1 MNIFWNLVNP
11 FWFGDEDFS
20 TNWYQICSKKIGR
33 SLLAHVDIKLKP
45 WWVLRTDAREEGST
59 SCEQSHCI
67 ARACAHAHT

>member
-1 MNIFWNLVNP
+1 MHIFWNLVKP

-45 WWVLRTDAREEGST
+45 WWVLRN
-59 SCEQSHCI
+59 
-67 ARACAHAHT
+67 